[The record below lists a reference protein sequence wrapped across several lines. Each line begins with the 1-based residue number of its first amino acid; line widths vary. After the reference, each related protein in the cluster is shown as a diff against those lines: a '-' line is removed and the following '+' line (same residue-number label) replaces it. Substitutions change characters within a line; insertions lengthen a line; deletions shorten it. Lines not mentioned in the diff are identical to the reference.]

1 MSAKSRSASY
11 KGACICGASL
21 LVLAAVQSAAAQ
33 TAAQPQAQPSAGKP
47 EGLEEVV
54 VTATRRTEL
63 LKNVPMTV
71 DAISANDIYKKQIFD
86 IKDISQLAP
95 GLELENN
102 SGRNNTATLRGIAF
116 DPDEG
121 TLPTVDI
128 YFNEIQ
134 TDAQTVFTSIYDLEQ
149 IEVLR
154 GPQGLLRGSTSPAGS
169 ITIKTKTPSLTTY
182 EGYIQ
187 ATGSDQDAYNI
198 QGAVNVPI
206 ISDMLA
212 VRVAGLGDQND
223 INNVRNVT
231 RGDSSVGHTASGR
244 ISVNFAPTDTFRSE
258 FMYQYLRADNVQYQQ
273 VIGNGGLFPV
283 VAGFPGTPVFA
294 PNGPVAGVSD
304 RIAVAPGITE
314 FRNQTHLLT
323 LSTFLDIGDDT
334 LELNA
339 GYQDTILRQLRGQ
352 NIGNAPLTYVSQQSV
367 HTPYDVMSAELR
379 YYSTG
384 REFWNYM
391 IGADLIRQ
399 LDPVNVTQPSDSFI
413 SGAALSPTFTFPFG
427 GHYIQTPV
435 DVSIFIPDQG
445 THYSVFGSSSF
456 QLTDALELDVGA
468 RYQVYRT
475 HQQSNLSVAVSGATV
490 LDNLPTITAD
500 NAIRT
505 YHAFTGG
512 ANLKYTFTPD
522 HVGYVSYNHS
532 FRPGSSAV
540 GVTAPLNNDLLLSK
554 PETSDAVEIGLKSS
568 WFDHRLNLN
577 TDVFYQHFNG
587 YINVVSVAASSGAN
601 GIIDT
606 TPTLTYNG
614 DAESA
619 GIETQL
625 DAVISDG
632 WDVGLK
638 ASWVNAQYTDA
649 LIPCNT
655 FTASGAGFVPVGQQ
669 VSMCPSNGRIGETPK
684 FHLTLQSEYD
694 YDTGTSYQPFISG
707 LFSYQPGWHSSIV
720 NFDYPDLPLLN
731 LYAGVRNEDEGW
743 DFTLFVK
750 NVFDLDRI
758 RQTAASNYQQATS
771 VVQVYNNNAL
781 AAGAPIDSGYRA
793 VNVTLPREIGVT
805 LRYRFGGGA
814 SEPEAAPAAYVPPPV
829 QAVAPAPKSYLVFFD
844 FNKSDLTPQ
853 AKDIVDTAAKNASA
867 TKVTQLTVTGHT
879 DTVGSDAYNMRLS
892 RRRAESVAAQLEKD
906 GIPSSE
912 IGIVAKGKR
921 DLLVPTAD
929 GVKEPQNRRV
939 QIVFDGGPTS

>member
-456 QLTDALELDVGA
+456 QLTDALELDE
-468 RYQVYRT
+468 
-475 HQQSNLSVAVSGATV
+475 
-490 LDNLPTITAD
+490 LP
-500 NAIRT
+500 
-505 YHAFTGG
+505 
-512 ANLKYTFTPD
+512 
-522 HVGYVSYNHS
+522 
-532 FRPGSSAV
+532 
-540 GVTAPLNNDLLLSK
+540 
-554 PETSDAVEIGLKSS
+554 
-568 WFDHRLNLN
+568 N
-577 TDVFYQHFNG
+577 T
-587 YINVVSVAASSGAN
+587 
-601 GIIDT
+601 
-606 TPTLTYNG
+606 
-614 DAESA
+614 E
-619 GIETQL
+619 
-625 DAVISDG
+625 
-632 WDVGLK
+632 
-638 ASWVNAQYTDA
+638 
-649 LIPCNT
+649 
-655 FTASGAGFVPVGQQ
+655 
-669 VSMCPSNGRIGETPK
+669 
-684 FHLTLQSEYD
+684 
-694 YDTGTSYQPFISG
+694 
-707 LFSYQPGWHSSIV
+707 
-720 NFDYPDLPLLN
+720 
-731 LYAGVRNEDEGW
+731 
-743 DFTLFVK
+743 
-750 NVFDLDRI
+750 
-758 RQTAASNYQQATS
+758 
-771 VVQVYNNNAL
+771 
-781 AAGAPIDSGYRA
+781 
-793 VNVTLPREIGVT
+793 
-805 LRYRFGGGA
+805 
-814 SEPEAAPAAYVPPPV
+814 
-829 QAVAPAPKSYLVFFD
+829 
-844 FNKSDLTPQ
+844 
-853 AKDIVDTAAKNASA
+853 
-867 TKVTQLTVTGHT
+867 
-879 DTVGSDAYNMRLS
+879 
-892 RRRAESVAAQLEKD
+892 
-906 GIPSSE
+906 
-912 IGIVAKGKR
+912 
-921 DLLVPTAD
+921 
-929 GVKEPQNRRV
+929 
-939 QIVFDGGPTS
+939 